1 MGTFSKIYG
10 NVAVAIQTSN
20 FRTGFKRIR
29 LPTITC
35 GIVGFSEVEILVRF
49 NTLWPSKGYMKNW
62 WLFSSL
68 DIHRGNDRLLGQDM
82 GVFDELCEIS

>member
-1 MGTFSKIYG
+1 MR
-10 NVAVAIQTSN
+10 A
-20 FRTGFKRIR
+20 RIAGKQDGPGPIIFGPPR
-29 LPTITC
+29 APRIAKNAFFL
-35 GIVGFSEVEILVRF
+35 L
-49 NTLWPSKGYMKNW
+49 LWPYMKNW